1 MNPVGRA
8 FYSRPLYWWTL
19 ITLVVL
25 TFVSRS
31 ISAQDPDLRARELVR
46 RMTLDE
52 KIQQLHGIRDETHF
66 RFVPPL
72 PRLGIPALQITNGPA
87 GAGPGGTRP
96 QAKAT
101 ALPSPLSL
109 ASTWD
114 PELAKLNGSIIGAE
128 SRDIGNGLVEAPT
141 INIARV
147 PQNGRTFEG
156 YGEDPYLVAQIAVN
170 NILGIQ
176 GQGVIANVK
185 HYAANNQEMN
195 RFTVNAEVDERALRE
210 IYLPAFEA
218 SIKQAHAA
226 SLMCAYPRVND
237 TYCCENS
244 LLLNEILKKEWGFDG
259 FVTSD
264 FGAVHS
270 TVASATAGL
279 DLEMP
284 TGKYF
289 NDSDLKS
296 AVESGQVPVSVID
309 DKLVRRF
316 RTMMRIGVFDRP
328 PSPKPIPEKENG
340 AAARRLA
347 EEGMVLLKNDRAVLP
362 LHAERLKSIGVIG
375 PAAAKA
381 VTGGGGSSRVAPFYT
396 VDPVEGI
403 RERAGENVAVS
414 FADGSDLPQAVSL
427 ARAADVVVVMVGDVN
442 TEGRDHPISLEGN
455 QDQLV
460 EAVAL
465 ANPRI
470 VVVLKSGSAVLM
482 PWADRVPAIME
493 AWYPGEEDGHAVAA
507 LLFGDFNPSGKLPI
521 TFPKSLDD
529 LPANSAAQYPG
540 TGTAEPYKNAEFD
553 MNAKAPPGPGGIAHY
568 SEGVFVGYRHYDEK
582 GLTPLFPFGHGLSY
596 TSFAYKDLKLSSHRV
611 SLDSKLPLRV
621 TIEATIVNTG
631 NVRGAEVVQLYA
643 RLPSTSQVPQPP
655 KQLKSFQKLTL
666 DPGKQARIRL
676 VLDGRSLSYWD
687 VKSHAWAIAPGDY
700 ELMVG
705 ASSRD
710 IRLKDSFNITA
721 QQ

>member
-1 MNPVGRA
+1 VLA
-8 FYSRPLYWWTL
+8 
-19 ITLVVL
+19 TLVIVTL
-25 TFVSRS
+25 VGTAG
-31 ISAQDPDLRARELVR
+31 SAQDPDHRARELVKQ
-46 RMTLDE
+46 MTLEE
-52 KIQQLHGIRDETHF
+52 KIQQLHGIRDDTHY

-109 ASTWD
+109 AATWD
-114 PELAKLNGSIIGAE
+114 PDLAKLNGSIIGAE

-156 YGEDPYLVAQIAVN
+156 YGEDPYLAAQIAVN

-176 GQGVIANVK
+176 DQGVIANVK
-185 HYAANNQEMN
+185 HYAANNQETN
-195 RFTVNAEVDERALRE
+195 RFTVNEEVDERTLRE

-218 SIKQAHAA
+218 SIRQGHAA

-237 TYCCENS
+237 TYCCENG

-270 TVASATAGL
+270 TVASAIGGL

-289 NDSDLKS
+289 NDDDLKS
-296 AVESGQVPVSVID
+296 AVESGRVPMSVVD

-316 RTMMRIGVFDRP
+316 RTMMRIGIFDHP

-362 LHAERLKSIGVIG
+362 LRLEQLKSIAVIG

-396 VDPVEGI
+396 VDPVVGI
-403 RERAGENVAVS
+403 RERAGANMAVS
-414 FADGSDLPQAVSL
+414 FADGNDLPQAVSL
-427 ARAADVVVVMVGDVN
+427 ARAADVAVLMVGDID
-442 TEGRDHPISLEGN
+442 TEGRDHPISLNGN

-460 EAVAL
+460 EAVSA
-465 ANPRI
+465 ANSRT

-482 PWADRVPAIME
+482 PWADRVPAILE

-540 TGTAEPYKNAEFD
+540 TGTVEPYKNAEFD
-553 MNAKAPPGPGGIAHY
+553 MSAKAPPGPGGTAHY
-568 SEGVFVGYRHYDEK
+568 SEGVFVGYRHYDAK
-582 GLTPLFPFGHGLSY
+582 DLTPLFPFGHGLSY
-596 TSFAYKDLKLSSHRV
+596 TTFAYKDLKISPHV
-611 SLDSKLPLRV
+611 ASLNSKLPLRV
-621 TIEATIVNTG
+621 SVEATVANTG
-631 NVRGAEVVQLYA
+631 SVRGEEVVQLYVK
-643 RLPSTSQVPQPP
+643 LPSTSQIPQPP
-655 KQLKSFQKLTL
+655 RQLKGFQKVTL
-666 DPGKQARIRL
+666 DPGKQARIHL

-700 ELMVG
+700 QLMVG
-705 ASSRD
+705 GSSRD
-710 IRLKDSFNITA
+710 IRLKDSFKVTA
-721 QQ
+721 PK